1 MASLTIRK
9 LDESI
14 KTYLRLRSAKN
25 GRSVEE
31 EVRVIL
37 REYLEGTPVTLPP
50 PLPAEP
56 PPLPNRIGHTPGGA
70 RVTLIIGGGIAAYK
84 ALDLIRRLKER
95 HIHVRCVLTKA
106 AQHFVTPLTAS
117 ALSGGRVYTDLFD
130 PESEFD
136 AGHIRLARDCD
147 LIVVAPATA
156 DLMAKMAQGHADD
169 LASAILLAAHRPILL
184 APAMNPLMWS
194 NAATRRNVAQLGR
207 DGINMVGP
215 NAGEM
220 AEADETGIGRM
231 AEPLE
236 IAAAAERFL
245 RPVAPRPLAGL
256 RVLITA
262 GPTHEPIDPVRYIA
276 NRSSGKQGYAIAAAA
291 RAAGADVTL
300 ISGPVDLDAPEGV
313 TVMRVESAR
322 DMLARVEAALP
333 ADIAIFAAAVADW
346 RVANE
351 GEQKLKKSETA
362 RPPLQLVENPDLLA
376 TISKPGE
383 KRPPLVI
390 GFAAETEHLIDN
402 AKAKL
407 KRKGCDWIVAND
419 VSPSTGVMGGDRNT
433 VHLLSRNG
441 DDIEVDSWPVMTK
454 EQVAV
459 ALIAHIAEHL
469 QANSLQANG
478 EQANGVD
485 GESIEDNSAEKPA

>member
-1 MASLTIRK
+1 
-9 LDESI
+9 
-14 KTYLRLRSAKN
+14 
-25 GRSVEE
+25 
-31 EVRVIL
+31 
-37 REYLEGTPVTLPP
+37 
-50 PLPAEP
+50 
-56 PPLPNRIGHTPGGA
+56 
-70 RVTLIIGGGIAAYK
+70 
-84 ALDLIRRLKER
+84 
-95 HIHVRCVLTKA
+95 
-106 AQHFVTPLTAS
+106 
-117 ALSGGRVYTDLFD
+117 
-130 PESEFD
+130 
-136 AGHIRLARDCD
+136 
-147 LIVVAPATA
+147 
-156 DLMAKMAQGHADD
+156 MAQGHADD

-194 NAATRRNVAQLGR
+194 HAATRRNVAQLGR
-207 DGINMVGP
+207 DGVKMVGP

-220 AEADETGIGRM
+220 AEAGEAGIGRM

-236 IAAAAERFL
+236 IAAATERFL
-245 RPVAPRPLAGL
+245 QPVTPRPLAGQ

-291 RAAGADVTL
+291 QAAGADVTL

-313 TVMRVESAR
+313 TVARVESAR
-322 DMLARVEAALP
+322 DMLARAEAALP
-333 ADIAIFAAAVADW
+333 VDIAIFAAAVADW

-351 GEQKLKKSETA
+351 GEQKLKKTETA
-362 RPPLQLVENPDLLA
+362 LPPLQLVENPDILA
-376 TISKPGE
+376 TISKLRE
-383 KRPPLVI
+383 RRPSLVI

-419 VSPSTGVMGGDRNT
+419 VSPASGVMGGDRNT

-454 EQVAV
+454 QQVAV

-469 QANSLQANG
+469 QAKS
-478 EQANGVD
+478 EQNKSD
-485 GESIEDNSAEKPA
+485 GESIETNSAEKPT